1 MFAIPLFIPA
11 MKHLLR
17 ATLFAFLLCI
27 LPVLRAADTTAK
39 SPPSAAA
46 RSLAGHFVGEW
57 KGTGESAAAAGQLRI
72 TLKQDGTTWAAE
84 ALFTFES
91 ADVPTQMKTVE
102 IDGTKVVLVFDWQIQ
117 GTPGQSTLNGELK
130 DGSLQGTFETKS
142 PEGPSKGTWKVTR
155 K

>member
-1 MFAIPLFIPA
+1 MLASTVFIPA
-11 MKHLLR
+11 MKHLHR
-17 ATLFAFLLCI
+17 ATLIAFLLCI
-27 LPVLRAADTTAK
+27 LPVLRAADATAK
-39 SPPSAAA
+39 APPAAAA
-46 RSLAGHFVGEW
+46 RSLAGDYAGEW
-57 KGTGESAAAAGQLRI
+57 KGTGDATGELRI
-72 TLKQDGTTWAAE
+72 KLKQDGAKWAAE

>member
-1 MFAIPLFIPA
+1 
-11 MKHLLR
+11 MKHLPR

-27 LPVLRAADTTAK
+27 LPVLRAADAKAK
-39 SPPSAAA
+39 SPPSATTS
-46 RSLAGHFVGEW
+46 SLAGRYVGEW
-57 KGTGESAAAAGQLRI
+57 KGTGESAAAAGELRI
-72 TLKQDGTTWAAE
+72 TLKQDGTTWTAE

-102 IDGTKVVLVFDWQIQ
+102 IEGTKVLLVFDWQIQ
-117 GTPGQSTLNGELK
+117 NTPGQSRLSGELK
-130 DGSLQGTFETKS
+130 GDSLQGTFETKS